1 MIQGVNK
8 MEIKSTKLA
17 DELTLELSGNLDT
30 MTAPKLEETIKNELT
45 DVKSLIFDLKDLEYI
60 SSAGLRV
67 LLKAQKAMNAN
78 GGAMKILSP
87 SELVMEVFDV
97 TGFADI
103 LTIE

>member
-1 MIQGVNK
+1 M
-8 MEIKSTKLA
+8 
-17 DELTLELSGNLDT
+17 
-30 MTAPKLEETIKNELT
+30 
-45 DVKSLIFDLKDLEYI
+45 KSLIFDLKDLEYI

-103 LTIE
+103 LNID